1 MIKKQLL
8 RKLYYIRP
16 RLDKIYWTFCKVKLR
31 TWWLGN
37 RSTSEAWIVPIVRN
51 YWLRRLQL

>member
-8 RKLYYIRP
+8 RKLYYRWP
-16 RLDKIYWTFCKVKLR
+16 RLDKTYWTFRKVKLR

-37 RSTSEAWIVPIVRN
+37 RSTSEAWIVPIVR
-51 YWLRRLQL
+51 